1 MARPSSYEPEVAF
14 EICRLIATTARG
26 LDYICKSK
34 AGLPSSTTV
43 HNWLN
48 AHPEFLEAYLRAREM
63 QADLIFDECLEI
75 ADFSANDTFIDNDT
89 GETKVDGDV
98 IQRAKLRVDTRMRMA
113 GKLSPKKY
121 GDSTT
126 IKGDKENPLQIELAS
141 RLDQAMIA
149 RRDPIKP
156 EMIDVSETE

>member
-1 MARPSSYEPEVAF
+1 MGRHSSYEPETAS
-14 EICRLIATTARG
+14 EICRLISTTARG
-26 LDYICKSK
+26 LDYICKTNEN
-34 AGLPSSTTV
+34 LPSSSTIHV
-43 HNWLN
+43 WLSQN
-48 AHPEFLEAYLRAREM
+48 PDFQEKYLRARES

-75 ADFSANDTFIDNDT
+75 ADSNNGDTFVDSET
-89 GETKVDGDV
+89 GELKVNGDV

-141 RLDQAMIA
+141 RLDQAIVA
-149 RRDPIKP
+149 RKQP
-156 EMIDVSETE
+156 EMIDVSNSEAE